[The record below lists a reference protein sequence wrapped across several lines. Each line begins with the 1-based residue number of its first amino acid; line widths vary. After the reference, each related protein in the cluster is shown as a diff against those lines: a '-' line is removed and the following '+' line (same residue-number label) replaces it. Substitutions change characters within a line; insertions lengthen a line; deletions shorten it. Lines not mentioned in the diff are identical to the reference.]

1 MNKMTHAL
9 IIISKNQNAPDTE
22 TIHSNLMFTDKEQVE
37 GTIMKS
43 INLSSETLE
52 DNQKTQLIY
61 HLMLNNLAKKEV

>member
-22 TIHSNLMFTDKEQVE
+22 TIHNNLISTDKEQVE

-52 DNQKTQLIY
+52 DNRKTQLIY
-61 HLMLNNLAKKEV
+61 HLMLNNLTKKEV